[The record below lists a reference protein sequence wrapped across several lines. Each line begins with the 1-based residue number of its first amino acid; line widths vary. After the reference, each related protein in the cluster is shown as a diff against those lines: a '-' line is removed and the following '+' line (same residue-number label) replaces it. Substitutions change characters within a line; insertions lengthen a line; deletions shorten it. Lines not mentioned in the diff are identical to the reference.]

1 MRKITLFVLI
11 FSFFL
16 LKAQT
21 APTASLTIEQP
32 YSVCDYNTECQML
45 TANYTELYSTS
56 EYEVSS
62 IPYYFVDQ
70 NLTIISYDLDD
81 DKYITLNLPF
91 DFTFFENTYSAISI
105 GANGLVTFNEVEID
119 EDCPWQ
125 VQTTIPNSNFPV
137 KNAIYGVYQD
147 LNPDVFNTGIN
158 QYPTVNFTIIGEY
171 PNRKAVYTFNE
182 MGFYA
187 CNYQNGGQTSQIVL
201 HETTNIID
209 VNIVRRVPCTNWN
222 GGNGLIGI
230 QNIEGN
236 LGISP
241 PNRNTGSWSAF
252 DESWR
257 FTPSGESI
265 TELAWYKNGEFLT
278 NENPMTDCELDEN
291 SPSDI
296 YTARVFYNHTP
307 ENIIEISKT
316 QNSTVIP
323 IPVIPEPENIVL
335 CNQNDSFYTVDLT
348 INEFI
353 ISNFEPFSYE
363 ISYHNSFDDALLLLN
378 AIQNPSSYVFYNS
391 TETIFIGIFS
401 YNTGC
406 LYIKSF
412 EISALPD
419 IAPPSGEP
427 IQTFT
432 PGQTI
437 DDLIV
442 VGENINWYDQPEGGN
457 LLPSTTILEN
467 NTTYYASQ
475 TVNGCESRMS
485 APQRFAILAISSLN
499 LDDFETNSIQIFPN
513 PFLSNVTI
521 INNNGIGNLEV
532 YSVLGQKIT
541 SFELNNG
548 NNTIN
553 LNNLNSGV
561 YFFKINSDN
570 KSQTLK
576 LIKK

>member
-1 MRKITLFVLI
+1 MRKITLFVSI

-32 YSVCDYNTECQML
+32 YNVCDYNTECQTL

-70 NLTIISYDLDD
+70 SSLINSYNLLD
-81 DKYITLNLPF
+81 DKYKTLNLPF
-91 DFTFFENTYSAISI
+91 DFTFFGNTYSAISI
-105 GANGLVTFNEVEID
+105 GANGLITFNEVEID

-125 VQTTIPNSNFPV
+125 FQTTIPNTNFPI

-147 LNPDVFNTGIN
+147 LNPQISNPETND
-158 QYPTVNFTIIGEY
+158 YPNLTFKMIGSY
-171 PNRKAVYTFNE
+171 PNRKAVYTFYE
-182 MGFYA
+182 MGFYV
-187 CNYQNGGQTSQIVL
+187 CQYQNQGQTSQIVL

-222 GGNGLIGI
+222 SGNGLIGI
-230 QNIEGN
+230 QNIAGN
-236 LGISP
+236 LGFSP

-265 TELAWYKNGEFLT
+265 TELVWYKNGEFLT
-278 NENPMTDCELDEN
+278 NENPMIDCDLNEN
-291 SPSDI
+291 SPSDT
-296 YTARVFYNHTP
+296 YTATIIYNHSP
-307 ENIIEISKT
+307 DNISEITTS

-323 IPVIPEPENIVL
+323 MPVIPEPENIVL
-335 CNQNDSFYTVDLT
+335 CNQNDGFYTVDLT

-353 ISNFEPFSYE
+353 ISNLNPLAFQ
-363 ISYHNSFDDALLLLN
+363 ISYHLSFDEAVNL
-378 AIQNPSSYVFYNS
+378 AYQIQNPSSYVFFNS
-391 TETIFIGIFS
+391 NQTIYMAIEDYVS
-401 YNTGC
+401 GC
-406 LYIKSF
+406 IYVKPF
-412 EISALPD
+412 EISAMPN
-419 IAPPSGEP
+419 IAPPNGEP
-427 IQTFT
+427 VQSFT
-432 PGQTI
+432 EGQTL

-442 VGENINWYDQPEGGN
+442 VGENINWYDEPEGGN
-457 LLPSTTILEN
+457 LLPSTTLLEN

-485 APQRFAILAISSLN
+485 TTQRFAILAISSLN
-499 LDDFETNSIQIFPN
+499 LTNFDTNSFQISPN
-513 PFLSNVTI
+513 PFLNNVTI
-521 INNNGIGNLEV
+521 INNNTNVNLEV

-541 SFELNNG
+541 SFELING
-548 NNTIN
+548 NNTVN

-561 YFFKINSDN
+561 YFFKISTDN
-570 KSQTLK
+570 KSQTFK
-576 LIKK
+576 MIKK